1 MKSIVLPNG
10 LPDRQATGAWFEQIS
25 RILLC
30 LLILAILGSIAAGIA
45 RALLDVRCALLSIT
59 QSAPVRDAGRPVLID
74 VLGVL
79 AMVEVFRTAMT
90 YLIEGRVK
98 VTYIIDTV
106 LVAMLTELLAFWYH
120 DVDLERFAMLLALV
134 VVLMI
139 LRILAIRFS
148 PNRRE
153 LCDGL

>member
-1 MKSIVLPNG
+1 MITHYF
-10 LPDRQATGAWFEQIS
+10 PDRQATGVWFEQLS

-30 LLILAILGSIAAGIA
+30 LLILAILGSIVSGII
-45 RALLDVRCALLSIT
+45 RALIDVEQALLALGPGPAS
-59 QSAPVRDAGRPVLID
+59 PVGNRAVLID

-79 AMVEVFRTAMT
+79 AMMEVFRTAMT
-90 YLIEGRVK
+90 YLVEGKVK

-106 LVAMLTELLAFWYH
+106 LVALLTELLAFWYH
-120 DVDLERFAMLLALV
+120 EVDLARVAMLLALV
-134 VVLMI
+134 VVLMV

-148 PNRRE
+148 PNRRA